1 MEREQINANKDDCN
15 KEDCPKVCRYVG
27 QSGCIAL
34 CMAAAF
40 AGTHGISY
48 LLNLRISVPFS
59 FSIWTVCIWAG
70 LACLYWHTLR
80 GWLAD
85 GMDRPIR
92 RRIRA
97 AAVLSLIFGILLT
110 AGYQLQWI
118 GYTEPGWRGKALLTL
133 HGCCIGLAVLPFG
146 DKLFACVEKLQNTTV
161 DEHPGKASGDLKLHR
176 TWKLPHIFLGS
187 WLGIWLCWIP
197 VWLAYYP
204 VIMSYDFH
212 KQSLEALW
220 GPNYFNNHHPLAH
233 TWLIYVFR
241 NLGEKLGSYETG
253 FACFCLLQQMVVSA
267 VLGYAC
273 VQVYRLTKRRWTV
286 VLTALFFGLFP
297 LISVFV
303 MCTTKDVLFGAFFML
318 FMLLFVER
326 TFFATGKQRNMVD
339 VLWVASGI
347 LMMLFRNNALYAMAV
362 FGVLFIFL
370 SAKKERFRAL
380 LLTVILL
387 AGGKGALLGLQ
398 YGFQAHSGS
407 AIEKYSVLYQSM
419 ARVGRMQGDNLDED
433 TYELLDTYVT
443 DECWAD
449 YNPPLADTIKTSVQ
463 NVNFNQKQSWDDM
476 GQVLSAWL
484 RIGIKY
490 PNEYIDAFLD
500 LTRGYWFLD
509 DTSHAEMLGV
519 GLEERM
525 GLLYTY
531 NSAAEES
538 LPGMQHI
545 SRFPWLEERL
555 ESLLSDNSYYKY
567 PVLSNLFKPALWC
580 WLLMLCTA
588 AYCYMR
594 QRKKVLTALYPLA
607 YFATMLLGPTAIV
620 RYVFPFLLLMPVLV
634 ALLCFTPQE
643 T

>member
-1 MEREQINANKDDCN
+1 
-15 KEDCPKVCRYVG
+15 
-27 QSGCIAL
+27 
-34 CMAAAF
+34 
-40 AGTHGISY
+40 
-48 LLNLRISVPFS
+48 
-59 FSIWTVCIWAG
+59 
-70 LACLYWHTLR
+70 
-80 GWLAD
+80 
-85 GMDRPIR
+85 
-92 RRIRA
+92 
-97 AAVLSLIFGILLT
+97 
-110 AGYQLQWI
+110 
-118 GYTEPGWRGKALLTL
+118 
-133 HGCCIGLAVLPFG
+133 VLPFG
-146 DKLFACVEKLQNTTV
+146 DNLFAWVEKLQNAPA
-161 DEHPGKASGDLKLHR
+161 DEHPGKASGDLRLHG
-176 TWKLPHIFLGS
+176 TWKLPRVFWCS

-204 VIMSYDFH
+204 AIMSYDFH

-233 TWLIYVFR
+233 TWLIYLFR

-297 LISVFV
+297 VISVFV

-326 TFFATGKQRNMVD
+326 TFFATGRSRNMVD
-339 VLWVASGI
+339 VLWVVSGI
-347 LMMLFRNNALYAMAV
+347 LMVLFRNNALYAMAV
-362 FGVLFIFL
+362 FGVFFILL

-398 YGFQAHSGS
+398 YGFQAYSGS

-419 ARVGRMQGDNLDED
+419 ARVGRMQGDNLDEE

-443 DECWAD
+443 EECWAD
-449 YNPPLADTIKTSVQ
+449 YNPPLADTIKSSVQ
-463 NVNFNQKQSWDDM
+463 NINFNQKKSWDDM

-519 GLEERM
+519 GVEERM

-555 ESLLSDNSYYKY
+555 ESLLSANSYYQY

-588 AYCYMR
+588 AYFYTR

-607 YFATMLLGPTAIV
+607 YFATILLGPTAIV